1 MQIAYKLMLDELVNG
16 CRRGDSIAQRKLYEY
31 FYGTMMGVCMRYVE
45 SVDDASAIL
54 NEGFLK
60 VFTKIDTFDSKVG
73 NLEGWIRRIMVN
85 TAIDHYR
92 KMVREARTVELQNAT
107 YNSVQAMAPDTLE
120 AEAIMKLV
128 QQLPPAYR
136 TVFNLYAIEGY
147 NHKEIAEQLGITEG
161 TSKSNLFKARA
172 KLQTA
177 LETLKNTQTQRYG

>member
-16 CRRGDSIAQRKLYEY
+16 CRNGDSSAQRKLYEF

-60 VFTKIDTFDSKVG
+60 VFNKIGTFDSKVG
-73 NLEGWIRRIMVN
+73 SLEAWIRRIMVN

-92 KMVREARTVELQNAT
+92 KMVREARTVELKNAT
-107 YNSVQAMAPDTLE
+107 YNSVQAMAPDMLE
-120 AEAIMKLV
+120 AEAIMQMV

-177 LETLKNTQTQRYG
+177 LQILKNTQTQRYG